1 MNWWNTSSRSRR
13 MTRSWTIGWHVQGLD
28 LRMES
33 VQYNADFSLTSGAT
47 NHHWQMK
54 RRQHEKQLPRRKRR
68 RVSSQR
74 KIQCPMSPGATVN
87 VFSHTIPLNFHIYIC
102 SLHQW
107 MAGRKKAKERERV
120 NGRTWTKHIDI
131 PWWHEWFVP
140 LFWCQWMIGRNVK
153 ERLLADDSASYR
165 LEMEWKKYSRINM
178 LSTNLKHHP
187 SQHSWLNIHVAM
199 HERFWINMHVV
210 QGLLFFLTMH
220 VRTDMFNHHAPRT
233 QVLIWL
239 GNQRELLKSKM
250 KAHWKIFVH
259 ACDSFLNCF
268 KS

>member
-107 MAGRKKAKERERV
+107 MAGRKKSKRKRKSERSNMNQTYRYTLMAWVVCATVLMPMDDRKKCEGTPSR
-120 NGRTWTKHIDI
+120 
-131 PWWHEWFVP
+131 WW
-140 LFWCQWMIGRNVK
+140 
-153 ERLLADDSASYR
+153 
-165 LEMEWKKYSRINM
+165 
-178 LSTNLKHHP
+178 
-187 SQHSWLNIHVAM
+187 
-199 HERFWINMHVV
+199 
-210 QGLLFFLTMH
+210 
-220 VRTDMFNHHAPRT
+220 
-233 QVLIWL
+233 
-239 GNQRELLKSKM
+239 
-250 KAHWKIFVH
+250 
-259 ACDSFLNCF
+259 
-268 KS
+268 